1 MQAVRLSLLISVIF
15 NWQSISAICVKAE
28 DDDNAFS
35 DNINF
40 CLFDRWKVGKI
51 PVLTGKVEC
60 NGHERT
66 GLCYGLNRNAL
77 FAVCYNTKT
86 LIPEFSGH
94 IIDAPGGAG
103 RDKDWR
109 NEDGKFG
116 MKFRSY
122 RANSNLILKVPFPN
136 LSFL

>member
-15 NWQSISAICVKAE
+15 NWQSICEISVKAQ

-40 CLFDRWKVGKI
+40 CLFDRWKVGKS
-51 PVLTGKVEC
+51 PVLAGKVEC

-94 IIDAPGGAG
+94 VIDAPGGAG
-103 RDKDWR
+103 RDNEWR
-109 NEDGKFG
+109 NEDAKFC
-116 MKFRSY
+116 MKFWS
-122 RANSNLILKVPFPN
+122 
-136 LSFL
+136 